1 MKTRASLLA
10 LSLLAT
16 GCGTLYPEDPL
27 FVYGRTLRAD
37 GTPLAGTTLMF
48 ERKRAYDGPT
58 PTVPT
63 FEPFREVTTER
74 DGSYTLELLVKEI
87 STQARDYSFSPHAFR
102 LHRQEEDGSETWVGF
117 SLHGGDVELPT
128 LHPWRADLHTT
139 PTADGVM
146 LALGSPLPSL
156 EVPPSATTH
165 DWTVIETDGSQ
176 HIEPNPS
183 PPSLW
188 LELRSGDGLL
198 WWNPNPK
205 EAETLAVSRAI
216 LEDFA
221 APVARTSVFID
232 GDWIFKPLV
241 SLNDSYLSFY
251 VEWAS
256 ASVVLPSGALVPVS
270 RGAACEPFVDT
281 CPLTDG
287 KLETVKSVPLNE
299 LRVRLPAPKK
309 LRQAV
314 VRGFASAGHT
324 EAVVVEGSLDGQEW
338 TVLGQA
344 TLETRRRARNV
355 QRTNR
360 LGMEQFLDVP
370 LTPEAPA
377 VTQVRLRAVGE
388 GLMNRADF
396 RELSLFE

>member
-10 LSLLAT
+10 LSLLAS

-27 FVYGRTLRAD
+27 FVYGRALRAD
-37 GTPLAGTTLMF
+37 GTPLAGTALMF
-48 ERKRAYDGPT
+48 QRKAAYDGSTPT
-58 PTVPT
+58 PSG
-63 FEPFREVTTER
+63 FEPFREVTTEP

-87 STQARDYSFSPHAFR
+87 STQVRDYSFSPHAFR

-117 SLHGGDVELPT
+117 DLHGGDVEVPT
-128 LHPWRADLHTT
+128 LRPWRADLHTT

-146 LALGSPLPSL
+146 LALGAPLPSL
-156 EVPPSATTH
+156 EIPPSATFG
-165 DWTVIETDGSQ
+165 DWTVIEPDGTH

-205 EAETLAVSRAI
+205 GTETLAVSRSI

-221 APVARTSVFID
+221 TPVARTSVFID
-232 GDWIFKPLV
+232 GNWSFKPLV

-256 ASVVLPSGALVPVS
+256 PPLALPSGGLVPAS

-287 KLETVKSVPLNE
+287 KLETIKSVPLNE

-314 VRGFASAGHT
+314 VRGFASAGDP
-324 EAVVVEGSLDGQEW
+324 EAVVVEGSVDGQEW
-338 TVLGQA
+338 TELGRA
-344 TLETRRRARNV
+344 TLETRRRARSI
-355 QRTNR
+355 QLTNR
-360 LGMEQFLDVP
+360 LGEERFLDVS
-370 LTPEAPA
+370 LAPEAPA
-377 VTQVRLRAVGE
+377 VTQVRLRVMGE
-388 GLMNRADF
+388 GLMNRVDL

>member
-27 FVYGRTLRAD
+27 FVYGRALHAD

-48 ERKRAYDGPT
+48 ERKTAYDGST
-58 PTVPT
+58 PTVSV
-63 FEPFREVTTER
+63 FEPFREVTTEP
-74 DGSYTLELLVKEI
+74 DGSYTLELLVKETR
-87 STQARDYSFSPHAFR
+87 SQVRDYSFSLHAFR
-102 LHRQEEDGSETWVGF
+102 LHRQEEDGSESWLGF
-117 SLHGGDVELPT
+117 NLHGGDVELPA
-128 LHPWRADLHTT
+128 LLPWQADLHTT

-146 LALGSPLPSL
+146 LALGAPLPTL
-156 EVPPSATTH
+156 EIPPSATSN
-165 DWTVIETDGSQ
+165 DWTIIETDGSR
-176 HIEPNPS
+176 HTEPNPS

-188 LELRSGDGLL
+188 LELRSGDGIL
-198 WWNPNPK
+198 WWSPSPK
-205 EAETLAVSRAI
+205 ETLAVSRSI

-232 GDWIFKPLV
+232 GDWTFKPMV

-256 ASVVLPSGALVPVS
+256 ASVALPSGGLVPVS

-287 KLETVKSVPLNE
+287 KLETIKSVPLNE
-299 LRVRLPAPKK
+299 LRVRLPTPKK

-324 EAVVVEGSLDGQEW
+324 EAVVVEGSVDGQEW
-338 TVLGQA
+338 TVLGRA
-344 TLETRRRARNV
+344 TLETRRRARNA
-355 QRTNR
+355 QLTNR
-360 LGMEQFLDVP
+360 LGMERFLDVP
-370 LTPEAPA
+370 LAPEAPA
-377 VTQVRLRAVGE
+377 VTQVRLRVVGE